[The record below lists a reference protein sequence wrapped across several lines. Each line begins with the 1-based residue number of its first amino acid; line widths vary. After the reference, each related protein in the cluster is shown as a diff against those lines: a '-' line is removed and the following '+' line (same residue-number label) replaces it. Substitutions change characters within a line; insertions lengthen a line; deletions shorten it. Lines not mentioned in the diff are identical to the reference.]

1 MFKENGQVM
10 LSATDVV
17 NHLACEHLTTLNLQA
32 IDNRGMVPAED
43 PQLALLQRKGD
54 AWERRYLQQLRDAQ
68 RTIVEIPRE
77 LSRAD
82 AIAATHRALRSGA
95 DIIYQAA
102 LTADGFFGYADFLR
116 RLPVPSA
123 LGDFSYE
130 VLDTKLARD
139 AKVGHVLQLCFY
151 TWLVGEAQG
160 SPAPMMH
167 VVLGDGAEQSF
178 RYADSARYFH
188 RLRRRLGGSVATG
201 PADTYPD
208 PCEKCAQCRWNTHC
222 EQQRL
227 RDDHP
232 WQVAGIS
239 RLQIRRLAD
248 AGIVT
253 LQAIATSPPTL
264 AVPPMSAA
272 TLERVRTQ
280 AAMQY
285 RARCEGRHSIE
296 LRATEPGRGFLRLPP
311 PSDGDLYFD
320 MEGDPLHEDGLE
332 YLFGV
337 SFREAGELQF
347 RAFWAHTREEEKVAF
362 EQFMDFVAQRRARW
376 PELHIY
382 HYAAYENT
390 ALKRLMSL
398 HGTREAEVDDLLRQG
413 RLVDLYRVV
422 AEAVVP
428 STPGY
433 SLKDIEVFYRGRR
446 EGAVQNAGAS
456 IVAYET
462 WLESRDAQLL
472 ESIERYNQDDC
483 DSTAELH
490 EWLRGIRPADL
501 PWRGTAA
508 DAGADGDARKRGED
522 DDSPRSEEARRRQ
535 AEREAIK
542 AELMPK
548 PGRDADATPEERVRE
563 LVAFL
568 VDFHQRCD
576 KPAWWKIFSCADMTT
591 EELIDDMECIGGMQ
605 RIAVRPPQGRGRLPT
620 WVYRYPEQ
628 EFKTREGFATRADT
642 AATVTVLQIDE
653 DTQRI
658 VIKPSAKALPDPAEL
673 SLGPRG
679 PVNTNVLRNAVL
691 QFATALAKGE
701 DQHRALRALL
711 RKELPRVTGRA
722 PGTPIVE
729 GPSPTLPAIIEAV
742 AGLEDSYLF
751 IQGPPGSGKT
761 YTGSHVIVELLR
773 RGKRVGVSSNSHKAI
788 NHLLGAVEEVARER
802 GVRFHGE
809 KKSSAQDPDSAF
821 NGNFIESR
829 AKIDDM
835 NLSGSALLAGTAW
848 LFADPSLTAPLDY
861 LFVDEA
867 GQVSLGNLIAMGLNA
882 SNIVLLGDQM
892 QLAQP
897 IQGVHPGRS
906 GDSVLDY
913 LLDGVATIPPERG
926 IFLAET
932 WRMHPDVCR
941 FISDAVYDSRLKSAP
956 GRDVQRLLLGDGAHP
971 ALRPT
976 GIRFWPVE
984 HDECSQRS
992 EEEAR
997 EVADLYQSL
1006 LGQRWRDHEGHEAA
1020 IEAKHILV
1028 VAPYNL
1034 QVNLLRRTLPDGA
1047 RVGTVDKFQG
1057 QEAAVV
1063 IVSLATSSGDDL
1075 PRNIEFLYSR
1085 NRLNVA
1091 LSRAKC
1097 LSVLVASPRLMDVRC
1112 STVEQIELVNT
1123 LCWVEEYAAAGS

>member
-1 MFKENGQVM
+1 MPRLN
-10 LSATDVV
+10 AT
-17 NHLACEHLTTLNLQA
+17 
-32 IDNRGMVPAED
+32 
-43 PQLALLQRKGD
+43 
-54 AWERRYLQQLRDAQ
+54 
-68 RTIVEIPRE
+68 
-77 LSRAD
+77 
-82 AIAATHRALRSGA
+82 
-95 DIIYQAA
+95 
-102 LTADGFFGYADFLR
+102 
-116 RLPVPSA
+116 
-123 LGDFSYE
+123 
-130 VLDTKLARD
+130 
-139 AKVGHVLQLCFY
+139 
-151 TWLVGEAQG
+151 
-160 SPAPMMH
+160 
-167 VVLGDGAEQSF
+167 
-178 RYADSARYFH
+178 
-188 RLRRRLGGSVATG
+188 
-201 PADTYPD
+201 
-208 PCEKCAQCRWNTHC
+208 
-222 EQQRL
+222 
-227 RDDHP
+227 
-232 WQVAGIS
+232 
-239 RLQIRRLAD
+239 
-248 AGIVT
+248 
-253 LQAIATSPPTL
+253 
-264 AVPPMSAA
+264 

-285 RARCEGRHSIE
+285 RARCDGQHSFE

-311 PSDGDLYFD
+311 PCEGDLYFD

-337 SFREAGELQF
+337 SFREAGELKF
-347 RAFWAHTREEEKVAF
+347 RAFWAHSRAEEKLAF

-390 ALKRLMSL
+390 ALKKLMSL
-398 HGTREAEVDDLLRQG
+398 HGTREEEVDDLLRQA

-422 AEAVVP
+422 AEALVA
-428 STPGY
+428 STPSY
-433 SLKDIEVFYRGRR
+433 SIKDIEVFYRGKR

-462 WLESRDAQLL
+462 WQQSRDPQLL

-490 EWLRGIRPADL
+490 EWLRSIRPAEL

-508 DAGADGDARKRGED
+508 DPGADGDARKGDDD
-522 DDSPRSEEARRRQ
+522 DDSPRSEEPLRRQ

-542 AELMPK
+542 GELVPRT
-548 PGRDADATPEERVRE
+548 GRDAHATLDERVRE

-576 KPAWWKIFSCADMTT
+576 KPAWWKIFSCRDMTT
-591 EELIDDMECIGGMQ
+591 AELIDDIECIGGMQ
-605 RIAVRPPQGRGRLPT
+605 RIEVRPPQGRKRLPT

-628 EFKTREGFATRADT
+628 EFKTREGEATRADT
-642 AATVTVLQIDE
+642 AAKVTIEQIDE
-653 DTQRI
+653 NTRQI
-658 VIKPSAKALPDPAEL
+658 VIKPSGKALPDPAEL
-673 SLGPRG
+673 SLGPREPIG
-679 PVNTNVLRNAVL
+679 TATLRNAVL
-691 QFATALAKGE
+691 HFATALAKGE

-711 RKELPRVTGRA
+711 RKELPRVTDRMPGA
-722 PGTPIVE
+722 PLVD
-729 GPSPTLPAIIEAV
+729 GPAATLPAIIEAV

-773 RGKRVGVSSNSHKAI
+773 RGQRVGVSSNSHKAI
-788 NHLLGAVEEVARER
+788 NHLLGAVEKVARER
-802 GVRFHGE
+802 GVDFSGE
-809 KKSSAQDPDSAF
+809 KKYSQRDPDTAF
-821 NGNFIESR
+821 DGDFIDSH
-829 AKIDDM
+829 ANIDDM
-835 NLSGSALLAGTAW
+835 NLRSSPLLAGTAW
-848 LFADPSLTAPLDY
+848 LFADPGFTEPVDY

-867 GQVSLGNLIAMGLNA
+867 GQVSLGHLIAMGLHA
-882 SNIVLLGDQM
+882 RNIVLLGDQM

-906 GDSVLDY
+906 GDSALDY
-913 LLDGVATIPPERG
+913 LLNGIATIPPERG

-941 FISDAVYDSRLKSAP
+941 FISDAVYDSRLQSAP

-992 EEEAR
+992 EDEAR
-997 EVADLYQSL
+997 EVAALYQSL
-1006 LGQRWRDHEGHEAA
+1006 LGQRWRDHQGREAA
-1020 IEAKHILV
+1020 IGTDDILV

-1063 IVSLATSSGDDL
+1063 IVSLATSSGDYL
-1075 PRNIEFLYSR
+1075 PRHIEFLYSR

-1112 STVEQIELVNT
+1112 RTVEQIELVNT
-1123 LCWVEEYAAAGS
+1123 LCWAEEYAAGAISGRDPAKDPDCLSATKPAQSPPHRTGS